1 MEINDHIKSYIRE
14 HSESDV
20 HQLLFAKNKV
30 LTEAELK
37 FAIQQIEGRQRAKK
51 KLPTWWAKVDILY
64 PKHLSLEQCSSEE
77 TALFKSSLVEGNS
90 FVDLTGGFGIDTF
103 FLAKK
108 FKHATHIERDTGLS
122 QIAAHNFSALNQTN
136 ISCKNTSTED
146 YLKTLDKVDLLYI
159 DPARRDNHGGKIVSI
174 ADCTPNL
181 MDIQALFALKSS
193 GALIKLS
200 PMLDIKQSIRELN
213 SITDIYIVSV
223 RNECKELL
231 IKTNY
236 TLPNTDN
243 ITIHCVNLL
252 PNNQRESFEFK
263 LNENDNQCIIYT
275 SEIGNYLYEPN
286 ASIQK
291 AGGFGSLSEELNLSK
306 VHPNSHL
313 FTSNAYL
320 ENFPGRIIKVKE
332 VYGFD
337 KQALK
342 KLKSELTEANLIIR
356 NFPSTPQDL
365 LKRLKMSEGGTDYLY
380 ATTLNDNR
388 KVLIQGTRCN

>member
-20 HQLLFAKNKV
+20 HQLLFAKNKE
-30 LTEAELK
+30 LTEPELK

-51 KLPTWWAKVDILY
+51 KLPTLWANLDVLY
-64 PKHLSLEQCSSEE
+64 PVHLSLEQCSSEE
-77 TALFKSSLVEGNS
+77 TAIYKSSLVKGDS
-90 FVDLTGGFGIDTF
+90 MVDLTGGFGIDTY

-108 FKHATHIERDTGLS
+108 FKQVTHVERDTDLS
-122 QIAAHNFSALNQTN
+122 QIAAHNFSVLNQTN
-136 ISCKNTSTED
+136 ISCLNTSTED
-146 YLKTLDKVDLLYI
+146 YLQTTDKVDLFYI
-159 DPARRDNHGGKIVSI
+159 DPARRDNHGSKIVSI

-181 MDIQALFALKSS
+181 MEIQELFASKSS

-200 PMLDIKQSIRELN
+200 PMLDIKQSTRELDC
-213 SITDIYIVSV
+213 ITDIYIVSV

-236 TLPNTDN
+236 TQPNTDN

-252 PNNQRESFEFK
+252 PDNQRENFEFK
-263 LNENDNQCIIYT
+263 LNENDNQCITYT

-291 AGGFGSLSEELNLSK
+291 AGGFGSLSRELNLNK

-313 FTSNAYL
+313 FTLNTYL
-320 ENFPGRIIKVKE
+320 ENFPGRIIKVNE

-342 KLKSELTEANLIIR
+342 KLKSELTKVNLIVR

-365 LKRLKMSEGGTDYLY
+365 LKRLKMNEGGVDYLY